1 MYKKV
6 LISFLLITL
15 ATLSSTQV
23 VDRVSSDQL
32 DKAFTRSVTVFA
44 IARGLNGLISV
55 VQGTEVYAT
64 PAGVGV
70 NFAVGE
76 IVDPMNDMVERF
88 SWVMLMSSVSLGIQ
102 EIMLQL
108 GQSKVI
114 QALLALSALV
124 MLAMLWFPKLWHAPS
139 FNFVFKTVSIFVFL
153 RFTVPLLLLLNEGI
167 YNYILEP
174 KYEESKAALIFSNDE
189 IKGLVDEVQVNQQ
202 KQVHVQRFQE
212 DSLMQKAQNYFN
224 ETIQTL
230 NVKRQLQLLRAKFKK
245 LLKNL
250 EDKFN
255 YAIDYIVVLIT
266 IFVVQ
271 NLLLPLSALWL
282 FYKLF
287 KRFIETDL
295 SRLLST
301 KTDPIA

>member
-1 MYKKV
+1 MYKKI
-6 LISFLLITL
+6 LISFLLIAL
-15 ATLSSTQV
+15 ATLSSTKV

-88 SWVMLMSSVSLGIQ
+88 SWVMLMSSVSLGVQ
-102 EIMLQL
+102 EIMLHL
-108 GQSKVI
+108 GQSKLI
-114 QALLALSALV
+114 QALLAFSALV
-124 MLAMLWFPKLWHAPS
+124 MLAMLWFPKLWHATS
-139 FNFVFKTVSIFVFL
+139 FNLVFKTVCIFVFL
-153 RFTVPLLLLLNEGI
+153 RFTIPLLLLLNEGI
-167 YNYILEP
+167 YNYMLEP

-189 IKGLVDEVQVNQQ
+189 IKGLVDEVQANQQ
-202 KQVHVQRFQE
+202 KQVHVQKFQE

-230 NVKRQLQLLRAKFKK
+230 NVKRQLQILRVKFKK

-266 IFVVQ
+266 IFLVQ

-287 KRFIETDL
+287 HRFIKTDL
-295 SRLLST
+295 SLLLYKQPDST
-301 KTDPIA
+301 S